1 MTTAT
6 PEHSLTAERLA
17 GLVFELASQLH
28 VERTCRLALEA
39 ALVNAGVLTREAVEA
54 IANDS
59 AVRERMQAALEVSM
73 RKLMQVITEGADPRF
88 PLRHLAP
95 TDSR

>member
-1 MTTAT
+1 
-6 PEHSLTAERLA
+6 
-17 GLVFELASQLH
+17 
-28 VERTCRLALEA
+28 
-39 ALVNAGVLTREAVEA
+39 
-54 IANDS
+54 
-59 AVRERMQAALEVSM
+59 MQAALEVSM

>member
-1 MTTAT
+1 MTTT
-6 PEHSLTAERLA
+6 PFGQGLAAESLA

-28 VERTCRLALEA
+28 VERTSRLALEA
-39 ALVNAGVLTREAVEA
+39 ALVNAGVLTREAVDA
-54 IANDS
+54 VATDS
-59 AVRERMQAALEVSM
+59 AVRERMRAALEDSM